1 MNLIRRPWFV
11 WGCLGLIACTAIA
24 ASAMSPLLAWR
35 QPIYILGSFAGIVAL
50 ALLLF
55 QPLLMHR
62 QVPGLTIL
70 QGRKIHRWVGVLL
83 LLSVAIHVLAL
94 WLTSPPDVIDALLFR
109 SPTLFAPWGV
119 VAMWAV
125 LISALIVAARRRIR
139 FKTVTWQRLHRCL
152 AVVIVVGSVVHA
164 YLIEG
169 AMETWSK
176 WALCIAVIVA
186 TSVTLITRNKWPQNV
201 SDDALE

>member
-11 WGCLGLIACTAIA
+11 WGCLGLLACIAIA
-24 ASAMSPLLAWR
+24 AAARSPLLAWR

-50 ALLLF
+50 VVLLF
-55 QPLLMHR
+55 QPLLMNR
-62 QVPGLTIL
+62 QMPGLALT
-70 QGRKIHRWVGVLL
+70 QGRKVHRWVGLL
-83 LLSVAIHVLAL
+83 LLISVVIHVLAL

-125 LISALIVAARRRIR
+125 FISALVVSVRRRLR
-139 FKTVTWQRLHRCL
+139 FKVVTWQRLHQCL
-152 AVVIVVGSVVHA
+152 AIVIVVGSVVHA

-169 AMETWSK
+169 AMEPWSK
-176 WALCIAVIVA
+176 WVLCLAVIIA
-186 TSVTLITRNKWPQNV
+186 TTVTLITTKAR
-201 SDDALE
+201 S

>member
-1 MNLIRRPWFV
+1 
-11 WGCLGLIACTAIA
+11 
-24 ASAMSPLLAWR
+24 MSPLLAWR

-83 LLSVAIHVLAL
+83 LFSVAIHVLAL

-119 VAMWAV
+119 MAMWAV
-125 LISALIVAARRRIR
+125 FISAAIVTIRRRIR
-139 FKTVTWQRLHRCL
+139 FKIATWQRLHRCL

-176 WALCIAVIVA
+176 WALCLAVIVA
-186 TSVTLITRNKWPQNV
+186 TLVTLIMRKKRPQNV
-201 SDDALE
+201 SDDAL

>member
-11 WGCLGLIACTAIA
+11 WGCLGLLACIAIA

-35 QPIYILGSFAGIVAL
+35 QPIYIVGSFAGIVAL
-50 ALLLF
+50 VALLF

-62 QVPGLTIL
+62 QMPGLSLI
-70 QGRKIHRWVGVLL
+70 QGRIIHRWVGVLL
-83 LLSVAIHVLAL
+83 LVSVVIHVLAL
-94 WLTSPPDVIDALLFR
+94 WLTSPPDVVDALLFR

-125 LISALIVAARRRIR
+125 FISAGIVAVRRRLR
-139 FKTVTWQRLHRCL
+139 FKIMTWQRLHRCL
-152 AVVIVVGSVVHA
+152 ALVIVVGSVVHA

-169 AMETWSK
+169 AMEPWSK
-176 WALCIAVIVA
+176 WALCLAVII
-186 TSVTLITRNKWPQNV
+186 TTIVTLITTKAR
-201 SDDALE
+201 L

>member
-11 WGCLGLIACTAIA
+11 WGCLGLIACAAIA
-24 ASAMSPLLAWR
+24 ASTMSPLLAWR

-55 QPLLMHR
+55 QPLLMLR

-83 LLSVAIHVLAL
+83 LLSVITHVLAL

-109 SPTLFAPWGV
+109 SPTQFAPWGV

-125 LISALIVAARRRIR
+125 FISALIVVARRRIR

-169 AMETWSK
+169 AMEPWSK
-176 WALCIAVIVA
+176 WVLCLAVIVA
-186 TSVTLITRNKWPQNV
+186 TTVTLITAKSRF
-201 SDDALE
+201 

>member
-1 MNLIRRPWFV
+1 MNLTRRPWLV
-11 WGCLGLIACTAIA
+11 WGCLVLVACIAIA

-35 QPIYILGSFAGIVAL
+35 EPIYIAGSFAGIVAL
-50 ALLLF
+50 VVLLF
-55 QPLLMHR
+55 QPLLMLR
-62 QVPGLTIL
+62 QMPGLTIL

-83 LLSVAIHVLAL
+83 LLSVITHVLAL

-125 LISALIVAARRRIR
+125 FISAAIVTIRRRLR
-139 FKTVTWQRLHRCL
+139 FKIVTWQRLHGCL
-152 AVVIVVGSVVHA
+152 AVVIVAGSVVHA

-169 AMETWSK
+169 AMEPWSK
-176 WALCIAVIVA
+176 WALCVAVIVA
-186 TSVTLITRNKWPQNV
+186 TTVTLMTRKKRSQYV
-201 SDDALE
+201 SGDPAK